1 MSEQYQFQSDGE
13 TVTVEVEENTDST
26 KNLVFLDYNLERDQ
40 AALEFGY
47 PPTRA
52 LILAA
57 LWEDPNRAQAFAVC
71 YSNDDFYMFNQWC
84 MLGDPKIRVILS
96 YSLDPEERSS
106 VAALGVGFSLEQR
119 LRMATYENDPRSI
132 SVFLAHYN
140 GTDLPR
146 EERNRLQAQLS
157 PEDRCWLAANSR
169 NHDSNERFELVL
181 ESTDNCKL
189 NVLKRLSPIGTSLIV
204 IKGKKELALL
214 NSITNDETLAR
225 ALCMVHFTRNY
236 DYINQVK
243 RIQDRQWVDY
253 VLQNAPVAEAQM
265 LRLMGF

>member
-1 MSEQYQFQSDGE
+1 MTEQHQFQSDGE
-13 TVTVEVEENTDST
+13 TVTVEIEENENGEKD
-26 KNLVFLDYNLERDQ
+26 LIFVDYNLTRDR
-40 AALEFGY
+40 AVLEFGY
-47 PPTRA
+47 PPTKA
-52 LILAA
+52 LLLAT

-84 MLGDPKIRVILS
+84 MLGDPEIRVILS
-96 YSLDPEERSS
+96 YGLDSAERGS
-106 VAALGVGFSLEQR
+106 VAALGVGFNPEQR
-119 LRMATYENDPRSI
+119 LRVATYGNDPVSI
-132 SVFLAHYN
+132 SVFLAHYR

-146 EERNRLQAQLS
+146 GTRAELQAAL
-157 PEDRCWLAANSR
+157 PPADKCWLAWNSR

-181 ESTDNCKL
+181 EATDDCKL
-189 NVLKRLSPIGTSLIV
+189 TALKGTGLIV

-236 DYINQVK
+236 NYINQVK
-243 RIQDRQWVDY
+243 RIQDRRWVDY
-253 VLQNAPVAEAQM
+253 VLQNAPVTEAQM